1 MLTRSNYV
9 RTICEIGIFAAIGF
23 VLDELQGI
31 ISKGLFV
38 NGGSI
43 GFAMIAVII
52 IGFRRGWLPAILTG
66 LIMGALDV
74 ATTAYIIHPAQLIF
88 DYILPYA
95 VVGIGCLVK
104 YFFDRTDSKTN
115 KILWIISAVVIGG
128 LLKFFSHYLAGV
140 LFWANPENFA
150 WGLKGLNPFLY
161 CFIYNIAFIGPSI
174 IITGAL
180 AVVMFI
186 YAPMI
191 FTPKDAQIEKLKDN
205 KQIYGV
211 VSSSIW
217 ITGGTFCFVWF
228 LIDYIRSFV
237 SYEELDEAG
246 KVVAIGYDFNPDSML
261 IFLLGGFLVVLGVLS
276 LIKLY
281 KHRFSPLFATS
292 VGLIIVSSSFI
303 YCLARLIRMY
313 VKKKDPTTY
322 WIWFGIGLFT
332 IAVFLALVIYFYL
345 QKKKKTSEASQ
356 SA

>member
-1 MLTRSNYV
+1 
-9 RTICEIGIFAAIGF
+9 
-23 VLDELQGI
+23 
-31 ISKGLFV
+31 
-38 NGGSI
+38 
-43 GFAMIAVII
+43 
-52 IGFRRGWLPAILTG
+52 
-66 LIMGALDV
+66 
-74 ATTAYIIHPAQLIF
+74 
-88 DYILPYA
+88 
-95 VVGIGCLVK
+95 
-104 YFFDRTDSKTN
+104 
-115 KILWIISAVVIGG
+115 
-128 LLKFFSHYLAGV
+128 
-140 LFWANPENFA
+140 
-150 WGLKGLNPFLY
+150 
-161 CFIYNIAFIGPSI
+161 
-174 IITGAL
+174 
-180 AVVMFI
+180 MFI

-191 FTPKDAQIEKLKDN
+191 FTPKDAQIEKSKDN

-228 LIDYIRSFV
+228 LIDYIRSFG
-237 SYEELDEAG
+237 SYEELDETG

-322 WIWFGIGLFT
+322 WMWFGIGLFT

>member
-66 LIMGALDV
+66 LIMGALDI
-74 ATTAYIIHPAQLIF
+74 ATSAYIIHPAQLLF

-95 VVGIGCLVK
+95 LVGIGCLVK
-104 YFFDRTDSKTN
+104 YFFDRTDSRTD
-115 KILWIISAVVIGG
+115 KILWIISAVGIGG
-128 LLKFFSHYLAGV
+128 LLKFLSHYLAGV

-150 WGLKGLNPFLY
+150 WGLTSLNPYLY

-174 IITGAL
+174 VITGAL
-180 AVVMFI
+180 SVVMFI

-191 FTPKDAQIEKLKDN
+191 FTPKDTQVDKPKDS
-205 KQIYGV
+205 KHIYGV

-217 ITGGTFCFVWF
+217 ITGGTFCFIWF
-228 LIDYIRSFV
+228 LVDYIRSFS

-246 KVVAIGYDFNPDSML
+246 SKVGIGYDFNPDSML
-261 IFLLGGFLVVLGVLS
+261 IFLLGGFLVVLGILS

-281 KHRFSPLFATS
+281 KRRYSPLFATS

-303 YCLARLIRMY
+303 YCLSRLIRMY
-313 VKKKDPTTY
+313 VKQKDPTTY

-332 IAVFLALVIYFYL
+332 IAVFLALVIYLYL
-345 QKKKKTSEASQ
+345 QKKKKTNEANQ
-356 SA
+356 SV